1 MPTPSASLADSLLN
15 RLLRYVRVHTTS
27 DPASDTVPST
37 ARQWDLLHILRDE
50 MTAMGLADVHL
61 DDKGYLFATIPAT
74 SDKPAPVL
82 GLIAHVDTAPDFNG
96 ADVNPQVIENYDGG
110 DITLPASGDILSP
123 RDFPVL
129 NTLHGHTLVTTDGTS
144 LLGSDDKSGI
154 AIILTAAEYLLA
166 HPEIPHGK
174 IRIGFTPDEEIGRSA
189 RHFDVTA
196 FGADIAYTVDGGSL
210 GKMEYETFN
219 ADEAVVTLKGLSVH
233 AGAAKGKMVN
243 AWLRACEFQ
252 NRLPAHKTPADS
264 EGREGFLFL
273 RRIEGSLEC
282 CRLRYALRSFDRDEL
297 ESYQHML
304 RDTMAAMQADY
315 GKDCGHVEIRE
326 HYRNMGEVLKSHY
339 HLIEIAEKVMRK
351 QGITPNM
358 EPVRGGT
365 DGARLSFMGLPTP
378 NLFTGGEN
386 FHGKLEFVSV
396 DVMDKAAHLIIG
408 IAQEFSNHGGKK

>member
-110 DITLPASGDILSP
+110 DITLPASGDIMSP

-166 HPEIPHGK
+166 HPEIPH
-174 IRIGFTPDEEIGRSA
+174 
-189 RHFDVTA
+189 
-196 FGADIAYTVDGGSL
+196 
-210 GKMEYETFN
+210 
-219 ADEAVVTLKGLSVH
+219 
-233 AGAAKGKMVN
+233 
-243 AWLRACEFQ
+243 CQ
-252 NRLPAHKTPADS
+252 
-264 EGREGFLFL
+264 
-273 RRIEGSLEC
+273 
-282 CRLRYALRSFDRDEL
+282 
-297 ESYQHML
+297 
-304 RDTMAAMQADY
+304 
-315 GKDCGHVEIRE
+315 
-326 HYRNMGEVLKSHY
+326 
-339 HLIEIAEKVMRK
+339 
-351 QGITPNM
+351 
-358 EPVRGGT
+358 
-365 DGARLSFMGLPTP
+365 
-378 NLFTGGEN
+378 
-386 FHGKLEFVSV
+386 
-396 DVMDKAAHLIIG
+396 
-408 IAQEFSNHGGKK
+408 

>member
-1 MPTPSASLADSLLN
+1 MPTSSASLADSLLN

-96 ADVNPQVIENYDGG
+96 ADVNPQIIENYDGG
-110 DITLPASGDILSP
+110 DITLPTSGDILAP

-189 RHFDVTA
+189 RHFDVAA

-252 NRLPAHKTPADS
+252 NRLPAHKTSADN
-264 EGREGFLFL
+264 EYLNADLGGDGLKRENIGTLKDTS
-273 RRIEGSLEC
+273 GKVS
-282 CRLRYALRSFDRDEL
+282 DEPL
-297 ESYQHML
+297 DGIVAPGL
-304 RDTMAAMQADY
+304 RDAWYNAPYLHDGSAPTLEAAIKAHNNLTLTENEVSKLAAY
-315 GKDCGHVEIRE
+315 VRE
-326 HYRNMGEVLKSHY
+326 VGNDE
-339 HLIEIAEKVMRK
+339 
-351 QGITPNM
+351 
-358 EPVRGGT
+358 
-365 DGARLSFMGLPTP
+365 
-378 NLFTGGEN
+378 
-386 FHGKLEFVSV
+386 
-396 DVMDKAAHLIIG
+396 
-408 IAQEFSNHGGKK
+408 